1 MITSEEAVAE
11 LYKSIGRL
19 GPYRIHASYTCVREY
34 KEHYV
39 PDIKEEYKT
48 FKLDRLYEQG
58 NGTETIYKYTHR

>member
-1 MITSEEAVAE
+1 MITAEEATNT
-11 LYKSIGRL
+11 LRSIVGRL
-19 GPYRIHASYTCVREY
+19 GPYRIHSSYTCVREY